1 MEEMALAKFKEVASG
16 VIKDVTSHWSTPA
29 KGNYVSY
36 KEIVNLG
43 IGGMGQQLITLITGC
58 LALSAG
64 NTLLGATLGIKP
76 LHLQYMATV
85 QTVFN
90 LIFYVIRGKIVDNTR
105 TKYGRFR
112 PYIAVMGF
120 PLVILSAVFM
130 FLPFETMSYNSLLI
144 VTFAFAITVSMVQP
158 FYTDTYTEMQT
169 VISPDSKERTK
180 IITINALVYSAA
192 PTVTG
197 LLIPILVN
205 FTGGYTNI
213 ATYRYIY
220 VPTALLGLGLNF
232 FTAFG
237 CKERVVASKN
247 YVQRVGVIEG
257 CMQIYRNK
265 HWWLRTVAG
274 MIGFLEGASSVIF
287 MWIYIYDVQNTTQYG
302 ILNTVLGSAA
312 GIGMAIT
319 PWVLGKLGNKKL
331 LIFHNSMNILFLTAM
346 TFTFKIPLLL
356 FIFIYANSVINS
368 FANVYNQVM
377 HSEVKDYQQYI
388 SGKRMD
394 FMFGTA
400 GLIITPVT
408 ICTGYVIP
416 YVYEYMGLTVDYDIL
431 YEPQVRNA
439 LFLVLCCLSIL
450 GAVLNL
456 IPFMFYSMSR
466 EKHRNIIKVLE
477 YRAMFDDY
485 EKGCLTQ
492 DRIDLNVEGIRES
505 YGFIGAPEPDF
516 ALLRRNLKEAAG
528 KEARREAA
536 KALKEAKELMAEKEA
551 ASILTDEL
559 DKFNKPEMCHQ
570 VKRAQE
576 LLEKGIDNLTGFTKD
591 TVNEAKAQQAVTEEE
606 KKMKK
611 YDVRRAKSLVRM
623 SKRIKKYYPDGVEVP
638 EEDLVEK
645 AFNMPKD
652 TIEQDKARSR
662 AVERA
667 EKILLRYGRVM
678 KPWIE
683 AQELLKQERISRT
696 ILGDVMKMYDEYHG
710 CAEEAAKA

>member
-1 MEEMALAKFKEVASG
+1 MAKFKEVASG
-16 VIKDVTSHWSTPA
+16 VIKDVTSHWSKPA

-90 LIFYVIRGKIVDNTR
+90 LIFYVIRGRIVDNTR

-112 PYIAVMGF
+112 PYIAIMGF
-120 PLVILSAVFM
+120 PLVILSTIFM
-130 FLPFETMSYNSLLI
+130 FLPFETMSYNSLLA
-144 VTFAFAITVSMVQP
+144 VTFCFAITVSMVQP
-158 FYTDTYTEMQT
+158 FYTDTYGEMQT

-192 PTVTG
+192 PTITG

-237 CKERVVASKN
+237 CKERVVASKS
-247 YVQRVGVIEG
+247 YVQRIGVIEG
-257 CMQIYRNK
+257 CLQIYRNK
-265 HWWLRTVAG
+265 HWWLRTIAG
-274 MIGFLEGASSVIF
+274 IIGFLEGASGVIF
-287 MWIYIYDVQNTTQYG
+287 MWIYIYGVQNTTQYG
-302 ILNTVLGSAA
+302 LLSTVLGSAS

-356 FIFIYANSVINS
+356 FVFIYGNAVINS

-394 FMFGTA
+394 FMFGAA
-400 GLIITPVT
+400 GLITTPIT

-431 YEPQVRNA
+431 YEPQVRNT
-439 LFLVLCCLSIL
+439 LFLVLCCLSIV
-450 GAVLNL
+450 GAILNL
-456 IPFMFYSMSR
+456 LPFAFYSMSR

-485 EKGCLTQ
+485 ENGCLTE
-492 DRIDLNVEGIRES
+492 DRIALNVEGIRET
-505 YGFIGAPEPDF
+505 YKFVDAPTPDF
-516 ALLRRNLKEAAG
+516 AQLRKNVKDAKGKQAKNEAS
-528 KEARREAA
+528 
-536 KALKEAKELMAEKEA
+536 KALKEAKELMVEKEA
-551 ASILTDEL
+551 ATILTDEL
-559 DKFNKPEMCHQ
+559 NKFKNPEMLHQ
-570 VKRAQE
+570 VKRAKE
-576 LLEKGIDNLTGFTKD
+576 LRNYGIDNLTGFTKD
-591 TVNEAKAQQAVTEEE
+591 MVREAKAQEAATKEE
-606 KKMKK
+606 KAMKK
-611 YDVRRAKSLVRM
+611 YDIRRAKNLVKM

-638 EEDLVEK
+638 DEDLVEK

-667 EKILLRYGRVM
+667 EKILLRYGKVM
-678 KPWIE
+678 KPWVE

-696 ILGDVMKMYDEYHG
+696 ILDDVMKMYDESQSLK
-710 CAEEAAKA
+710 AEPAQA

>member
-1 MEEMALAKFKEVASG
+1 MAKFKEVASG
-16 VIKDVTSHWSTPA
+16 VIKDVTSHWSKPA

-90 LIFYVIRGKIVDNTR
+90 LIFYVIRGRIVDNTR

-112 PYIAVMGF
+112 PYIAIMGF
-120 PLVILSAVFM
+120 PLVILSTIFM
-130 FLPFETMSYNSLLI
+130 FLPFETMSYNSLLA
-144 VTFAFAITVSMVQP
+144 VTFCFAITVSMVQP
-158 FYTDTYTEMQT
+158 FYTDTYGEMQT

-192 PTVTG
+192 PTITG

-213 ATYRYIY
+213 DTYRYIY

-237 CKERVVASKN
+237 CKERVVASKS
-247 YVQRVGVIEG
+247 YVQRIGVIEG
-257 CMQIYRNK
+257 CLQIYRNK
-265 HWWLRTVAG
+265 HWWLRTIAG
-274 MIGFLEGASSVIF
+274 IIGFLEGASGVIF
-287 MWIYIYDVQNTTQYG
+287 MWIYIYGVQNTTQYG
-302 ILNTVLGSAA
+302 LLSTVLGSAS

-356 FIFIYANSVINS
+356 FVFIYGNAVINS

-394 FMFGTA
+394 FMFGAA
-400 GLIITPVT
+400 GLITTPIT

-431 YEPQVRNA
+431 YEPQVRNT
-439 LFLVLCCLSIL
+439 LFLVLCCLSIV
-450 GAVLNL
+450 GAILNL
-456 IPFMFYSMSR
+456 LPFAFYSMSR

-485 EKGCLTQ
+485 ENGCLTE
-492 DRIDLNVEGIRES
+492 DRIALNVEGIRET
-505 YGFIGAPEPDF
+505 YKFVDAPTPDF
-516 ALLRRNLKEAAG
+516 AQLRKNVKDAKGKQAKNEAS
-528 KEARREAA
+528 
-536 KALKEAKELMAEKEA
+536 KALKEAKELMVEKEA
-551 ASILTDEL
+551 ATILTDEL
-559 DKFNKPEMCHQ
+559 NKFKNPEMLHQ
-570 VKRAQE
+570 VKRAKE
-576 LLEKGIDNLTGFTKD
+576 LLNYGIDNLTGFTKD
-591 TVNEAKAQQAVTEEE
+591 MVREAKAQEATTKEE
-606 KKMKK
+606 KTMKK
-611 YDVRRAKSLVRM
+611 YDIRRAKNLVKM
-623 SKRIKKYYPDGVEVP
+623 SKRIKKYYPEGVEVP
-638 EEDLVEK
+638 DEDLVEK

-667 EKILLRYGRVM
+667 EKILLRYGKVM
-678 KPWIE
+678 KPWVE

-696 ILGDVMKMYDEYHG
+696 ILDDVMKMYDESQSLK
-710 CAEEAAKA
+710 AEPAQA